1 MATQYFAGKW
11 NDHDIVV
18 ITDDSEELRFDGQTI
33 AENKAGLHISVGLTG
48 TVPTD
53 PTLSV
58 VIHLENG
65 DCSCIVGKPLETE
78 YDKETKTFS
87 AEYNG
92 HKIEGNNKKFKGTL
106 IIDGAEADKEDSGLR
121 DYGILGS
128 QPDANGKRIMGIF
141 ESSGLKVICKFYAEA
156 ENVRMIPCKKQG
168 GELIPISTNGEDNF
182 ATGFVLGMCIH

>member
-1 MATQYFAGKW
+1 MATQYYAGKW

-18 ITDDSEELRFDGQTI
+18 IADEGEELRFDGQTI
-33 AENKAGLHISVGLTG
+33 AENKPGLHMAVGMIG
-48 TVPTD
+48 AVPID
-53 PTLSV
+53 PAFSV
-58 VIHLENG
+58 VIRVESG
-65 DCSCIVGKPLETE
+65 SCSCIVGKPLDTQ
-78 YDKETKTFS
+78 YDKETKTYS

-106 IIDGAEADKEDSGLR
+106 IIDGTEVDKEDSGLR

-128 QPDANGKRIMGIF
+128 QPDANGKRIMGVF

-168 GELIPISTNGEDNF
+168 GELLPISSNGEDNF
-182 ATGFVLGMCIH
+182 AAGFILGMCIH